1 MKDGAEKNV
10 RDTHYMSTGFKSPSP
25 STLTSEPLYAL
36 EQQTQHI
43 CPCMY
48 NSALMHKCWVQPVWQ
63 HVGVQWLTES
73 PNTCKMH
80 LAECNF
86 YVHK

>member
-1 MKDGAEKNV
+1 MKDGVGKSV
-10 RDTHYMSTGFKSPSP
+10 RDIHHMSTGFNSPSP
-25 STLTSEPLYAL
+25 STLASEPLYAL
-36 EQQTQHI
+36 EQRTRHI
-43 CPCMY
+43 CPCVY
-48 NSALMHKCWVQPVWQ
+48 NFALMGKGWVQAVWQ